1 MKLYDVAVVG
11 LGPVGQAVALLL
23 AQRGHSVLAIEK
35 QEKPYPLPRAVTYTP
50 DVARLI
56 DQLGLTDRLAEFS
69 VPTDTYEWQT
79 ADRQTMLRFDFSQPS
94 GQGWPAST
102 MFNQPS
108 LEEAL
113 RERGA
118 DYENITVRRGTE
130 LRALHRIAEGQEPE
144 VDGSECIRLD
154 VTSRTTKYRQF
165 FARYVIGADGA
176 HSTVRQYTDSR
187 IEDLGFFYE
196 WLVLDL
202 IPEEG
207 DTFTPD
213 NLQVC
218 DPARPVTTVLSGP
231 GRRRFEFMRMPDD
244 DLAVFNTD
252 EEAWRM
258 LEPWGYTPEN
268 TTLERRAL
276 YTFQARWVDRW
287 RDDRLLLAG
296 DAAHLMPPFYG
307 QGMVS
312 GMRDAANLAWK
323 LDLVLRGA
331 AGEDLLDTYST
342 ERSEHVKH
350 AIAMSVELGKVIC
363 EVDPEKVAARDAHFL
378 TAGPNPQDALPP
390 LPQERLGAGATV
402 QDAAELS
409 GLISVNG
416 QLRYRTKEEI
426 FTKLGDQLAP
436 GASLVVVDG
445 DRFDSTDISCA
456 LAETTK
462 TYGWQPV
469 KDLVIV
475 RLADPDTDN
484 LPTSDPASGVLSAVD
499 VDGVYRDTLAVHQLS
514 AVVVRPDFYYGA
526 VLPATSDQSLTGL
539 LADVADAYQ
548 LQA

>member
-23 AQRGHSVLAIEK
+23 AERGHSVLAIEK

-56 DQLGLTDRLAEFS
+56 DQLGLSDKLAEFS
-69 VPTDTYEWQT
+69 VATDTYEWQT

-108 LEEAL
+108 LENAL

-118 DYENITVRRGTE
+118 DYDNITVRRGTE
-130 LRALHRIAEGQEPE
+130 LRGLHRVAEGANPE
-144 VDGSECIRLD
+144 VDGAECIRLD

-176 HSTVRQYTDSR
+176 NSTVRQYTDSR

-202 IPEEG
+202 IPDGG

-218 DPARPVTTVLSGP
+218 DPARPVTTVSAGP

-244 DLAVFNTD
+244 DLAVFNSD
-252 EEAWRM
+252 QAAWSM

-268 TTLERRAL
+268 TQLERRAL

-287 RDDRLLLAG
+287 RDGRLLLAG

-323 LDLVLRGA
+323 LDLVLRGSA
-331 AGEDLLDTYST
+331 DEGLLDTYST
-342 ERSEHVKH
+342 ERAEHVKH

-363 EVDPEKVAARDAHFL
+363 EVDPDKVAARDAHFL
-378 TAGPNPQDALPP
+378 AAGPNPQEALPP
-390 LPQERLGAGATV
+390 LPPERLGPGATV
-402 QDAAELS
+402 VDTTDLP
-409 GLISVNG
+409 GLVSVNG
-416 QLRYRTKEEI
+416 QLTYRTAGETV
-426 FTKLGDQLAP
+426 TKLGDQLAP
-436 GASLVVVDG
+436 GATLVVVDG
-445 DRFDSTDISCA
+445 EKFTVDDVADA
-456 LAETTK
+456 LAKTTAACSWRA
-462 TYGWQPV
+462 GEE
-469 KDLVIV
+469 LVIV
-475 RLADPDTDN
+475 RLEDVTAAD
-484 LPTSDPASGVLSAVD
+484 LPISDPTTGVINALD
-499 VDGVYRDTLAVHQLS
+499 VGGVYRDTLTAHKLS
-514 AVVVRPDFYYGA
+514 VVVIRPDFYYA
-526 VLPATSDQSLTGL
+526 AALATDTDQHLTGL
-539 LADVADAYQ
+539 LAEVANAYQ
-548 LQA
+548 LEA